1 MRRPVPG
8 VRSANSRRSVWA
20 VLLVCA
26 GLAALLCASGCS
38 AAGESSGPI
47 ELRLGHVA
55 NPGSLTALS
64 AEEFARRANE
74 ELAGRVHITVFG
86 SSQLGSD
93 EVMLIK
99 LRLGTLDFSVPSTV
113 MSSMVDGFGLF
124 EMPYLVTDREHMARI
139 EEAIFWPG
147 LAPQAEQR
155 GFRILALWENGFRQI
170 TNNARPIVTPAD
182 LSGIKLRTPK
192 GRWRVELFQLYGAHP
207 TPMSLSEVFVALQTG
222 VLDGQE
228 NPLTQV
234 DASKFAEVQ
243 RYLSLTNHVY
253 TPGYLVVG
261 TEKWARLPADLR
273 ADLERVARETQGYV
287 YETGARIDE
296 ELLGKMKDSGMEIN
310 EIDRQSFVNASKA
323 IYARF
328 GELVPGGGQ
337 WIETA
342 LALAGH

>member
-1 MRRPVPG
+1 
-8 VRSANSRRSVWA
+8 
-20 VLLVCA
+20 
-26 GLAALLCASGCS
+26 
-38 AAGESSGPI
+38 
-47 ELRLGHVA
+47 VA

-99 LRLGTLDFSVPSTV
+99 LRLGTIDLSVPSTV
-113 MSSMVDGFGLF
+113 MSSMVDAFGLF
-124 EMPYLVTDREHMARI
+124 EMPYLVNDREHMGRI

-147 LAPQAEQR
+147 LAPLAEQR

-170 TNNARPIVTPAD
+170 TNNSRPIVTPAD
-182 LSGIKLRTPK
+182 LRGIKLRTPK

-228 NPLTQV
+228 NPLTQI
-234 DASKFAEVQ
+234 DASKFQEVQ

-253 TPGYLVVG
+253 TPAYLVAG
-261 TEKWARLPADLR
+261 TEKWARQPADVR
-273 ADLERVARETQGYV
+273 AALERIARETQGYV
-287 YETGARIDE
+287 HETGARIDE
-296 ELLGKMKDSGMEIN
+296 ELLRNMKDSGMQIN
-310 EIDRQSFVNASKA
+310 EIDRESFVNASKA

-328 GELVPGGGQ
+328 GEIVPGGER

-342 LALAGH
+342 LALAGN

>member
-1 MRRPVPG
+1 MRTWLLGKQFP
-8 VRSANSRRSVWA
+8 RSRKLALT
-20 VLLVCA
+20 VLLPCA
-26 GLAALLCASGCS
+26 GLAVLLCASGCS
-38 AAGESSGPI
+38 ASGESSGPI

-64 AEEFARRANE
+64 AEEFARRVNE

-99 LRLGTLDFSVPSTV
+99 LRLGTIDLSVPSTV

-124 EMPYLVTDREHMARI
+124 EMPYLVTDREHMGRI
-139 EEAIFWPG
+139 EEAIFWPE
-147 LAPQAEQR
+147 LAPLAEQR
-155 GFRILALWENGFRQI
+155 GFRILAVWENGFRQV
-170 TNNARPIVTPAD
+170 TNNSRPIVTPAD

-228 NPLTQV
+228 NPLTQIA
-234 DASKFAEVQ
+234 ASKFEEVQ

-253 TPGYLVVG
+253 TPGYLVAG
-261 TEKWARLPADLR
+261 SEKWARLPADLR
-273 ADLERVARETQGYV
+273 ADLEGIARGTQGYV
-287 YETGARIDE
+287 RQTGARIDE
-296 ELLGKMKDSGMEIN
+296 ELLRRIKDSGMEVN
-310 EIDRQSFVNASKA
+310 EIDRESFVNASKA
-323 IYARF
+323 IYQRF
-328 GELVPGGGQ
+328 GEIVPGGGQ
-337 WIETA
+337 WIKTA
-342 LALAGH
+342 LALAGN

>member
-99 LRLGTLDFSVPSTV
+99 LRLGTIDFSVPSTV

-139 EEAIFWPG
+139 EEAIFWPA
-147 LAPQAEQR
+147 LAPLAEQR

-207 TPMSLSEVFVALQTG
+207 APMSLSEVFVALQTG

-228 NPLTQV
+228 NPLTQI
-234 DASKFAEVQ
+234 DASKFQEVQ

-253 TPGYLVVG
+253 TPGYLVTG

-296 ELLGKMKDSGMEIN
+296 ELLHKMKDSGMEIN
-310 EIDRQSFVNASKA
+310 EIDRESFVNASKA
-323 IYARF
+323 IYRRF
-328 GELVPGGGQ
+328 GEIVPGGEQ

>member
-1 MRRPVPG
+1 MKG
-8 VRSANSRRSVWA
+8 LRSIAA
-20 VLLVCA
+20 VLLPCA
-26 GLAALLCASGCS
+26 GLATLLCASGCRVS
-38 AAGESSGPI
+38 GESPGPI

-74 ELAGRVHITVFG
+74 ELAGRVHVTVFG

-99 LRLGTLDFSVPSTV
+99 LRLGTLDLSVPSTV
-113 MSSMVDGFGLF
+113 MSSMVDAFGLF
-124 EMPYLVTDREHMARI
+124 EMPYLVKDRDHMGRI
-139 EEAIFWPG
+139 EQAIFWTG
-147 LAPQAEQR
+147 LAPLAEER
-155 GFRILALWENGFRQI
+155 GFRILAVWENGFRQI

-182 LSGIKLRTPK
+182 LRGIKLRTPK

-222 VLDGQE
+222 VIDGQE
-228 NPLTQV
+228 NPLTQI
-234 DASKFAEVQ
+234 DASKFQEVQ

-253 TPGYLVVG
+253 TPGYLVAG
-261 TEKWARLPADLR
+261 SEKWARLPADLR
-273 ADLERVARETQGYV
+273 IDLEGIARDTQAYV

-296 ELLGKMKDSGMEIN
+296 ELLRKMKDSGMQVN
-310 EIDRQSFVNASKA
+310 EIDRESFVKASKA

-328 GELVPGGGQ
+328 GEIVPGGEA

-342 LALAGH
+342 LALANN